1 MPERKVPKWRQ
12 LADDLR
18 AKIKSGDYPKGS
30 ALPQLRELAEET
42 GWHYE
47 TVRSAVRALETEG
60 LVVAKKGR
68 GTFVSSILEKIHRD
82 STSRYRKSAREENG
96 ARGAFG
102 AEIKRLGMTPSSVPT
117 ISRGPA
123 PVDVAELLGVDAS
136 EAVLIR
142 ARVMSADETVV
153 QLATSYY
160 PGDIAFN
167 TVLEQ
172 EDTGAGGSIS
182 RLAEF
187 GHSQVEITENIEVR
201 QPTDEEA
208 ETLGI
213 PEDRTVFE
221 ITHIA
226 RTEANRVVEVVRHIA
241 PTTLWKLSYTWPVDS
256 AS

>member
-1 MPERKVPKWRQ
+1 MPERKTPKWRQ

-18 AKIKSGDYPKGS
+18 AKIKSGEFAKGS
-30 ALPQLRELAEET
+30 ALPQIRELAEET

-47 TVRSAVRALETEG
+47 TVRSAVRALESEG
-60 LVVAKKGR
+60 LVVAKKGK
-68 GTFVSSILEKIHRD
+68 GTFVSSILDKIYRD
-82 STSRYRKSAREENG
+82 STSRYRKSSREENG

-102 AEIKRLGMTPSSVPT
+102 AEIQRLGMTPRSVPT

-123 PVDVAELLGVDAS
+123 PADVAEILGVAAT

-142 ARVMSADETVV
+142 ARVMYADDTVV
-153 QLATSYY
+153 QLATSYF
-160 PGDIAFN
+160 PGDIAFG

-172 EDTGAGGSIS
+172 EDTGTGGSIS
-182 RLAEF
+182 RLAEQ
-187 GHSQVEITENIEVR
+187 GHAQVEITEDVEVR

-208 ETLGI
+208 EALDI
-213 PEDRTVFE
+213 PSDRTVFE

-226 RTEANRVVEVVRHIA
+226 RTAEGRAVEVVRHVA
-241 PTTLWKLSYTWPVDS
+241 PTTLWKLSYTWAVD